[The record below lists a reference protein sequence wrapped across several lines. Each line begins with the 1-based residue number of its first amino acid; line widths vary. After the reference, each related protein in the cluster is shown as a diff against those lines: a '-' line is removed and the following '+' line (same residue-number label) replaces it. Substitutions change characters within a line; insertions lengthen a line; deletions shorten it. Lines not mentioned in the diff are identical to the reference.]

1 MDKKMWMGIF
11 IAFIMVF
18 SIFGFVVDFAI
29 QPSQK
34 LKYGDYKFRVVDQRY
49 ITKIDGKEHVFV
61 FFPLDLEYIL
71 LTDDVKHL
79 LTAQALTVTYDPQS
93 NLSQNFG
100 EAQYYLELQLQ
111 NKAIERAVTN
121 NQGLDLPQ
129 KSCADATGHQP
140 VIELRAG
147 EISRISVE
155 GNCIV
160 LTSLDAYDA
169 YQQVERI
176 IYTTLGVMS

>member
-1 MDKKMWMGIF
+1 MWMGLF

-18 SIFGFVVDFAI
+18 SIFGFVVDFAL

-49 ITKIDGKEHVFV
+49 ITKIDGQEHVFA
-61 FFPLDLEYIL
+61 FFPLDLEYIQ
-71 LTDDVKHL
+71 LTDDVKRL
-79 LTAQALTVTYDPQS
+79 LAAPVLTITYNPES

-100 EAQYYLELQLQ
+100 EAQYYFELQLQ
-111 NKAIERAVTN
+111 NKAVERAVTN

-129 KSCADATGHQP
+129 KSCADATEQQP
-140 VIELRAG
+140 VIELQTGVASK
-147 EISRISVE
+147 ISAE

-160 LTSLDAYDA
+160 ITSLDAYDV

-176 IYTTLGVMS
+176 IYITLGVMS